1 MTIMEK
7 SQLILESK
15 CLLQLFKFLWKKY
28 IYFFISVWNILQL
41 QQQYQQQQKSLYPEI
56 WSVKVLHNFMDADLT
71 HTLVIHLIFI

>member
-41 QQQYQQQQKSLYPEI
+41 QQQQKSLYPEI
-56 WSVKVLHNFMDADLT
+56 WSVKVLHNVMDADLT
-71 HTLVIHLIFI
+71 YTLVIHLIFI

>member
-15 CLLQLFKFLWKKY
+15 CLLQLFIFLWKKY

-41 QQQYQQQQKSLYPEI
+41 QQQQQQKSLYPEI

-71 HTLVIHLIFI
+71 HIVIHLIFI